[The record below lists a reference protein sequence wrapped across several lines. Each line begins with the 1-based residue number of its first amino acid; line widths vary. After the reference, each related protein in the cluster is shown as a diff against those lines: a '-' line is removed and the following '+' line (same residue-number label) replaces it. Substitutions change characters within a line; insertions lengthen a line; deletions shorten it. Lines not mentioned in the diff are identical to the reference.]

1 MVSQVGVIT
10 GFGITFW
17 GSARFSQKRAKKC
30 GQRAGLANSRGFF
43 VEWAKWFEEDIVEKM
58 DLHEELLA
66 PTFAQRTT
74 ANPFATVEE
83 ASITSRVWIA
93 KGGGPIRRARSVIVN
108 AGIKV
113 QAYNVVV
120 YPSYD
125 RGLQPVLGIDLL
137 SFSSHKQLLFG
148 VDWAPMLPGDK
159 YAEAKIAPFLSSLLD
174 EFDHLRMTPSGKV
187 YGENPEFFSPYMF
200 FSRPRDKEALQ
211 PGSELWTVSS
221 QYFDRYLRMLD
232 LAESP
237 VDAELLR
244 KAKERQVAYDI
255 WHAERDPALVLFR
268 KMFGKEWTEDFSR
281 SILFPGSVQTEP
293 QGQPGTETL
302 EATGVET

>member
-1 MVSQVGVIT
+1 MVPQVGAIT

-17 GSARFSQKRAKKC
+17 GSARFSRKRAKKC
-30 GQRAGLANSRGFF
+30 GQCAGATNTGFF

-58 DLHEELLA
+58 DLHEELPA

-125 RGLQPVLGIDLL
+125 RGLQPVIGIDLL

-148 VDWAPMLPGDK
+148 VDWAPMLPGDE
-159 YAEAKIAPFLSSLLD
+159 YAEAKIAPFLSSFLD

-211 PGSELWTVSS
+211 PGSELWKVSS

-237 VDAELLR
+237 VDAELLL
-244 KAKERQVAYDI
+244 KAKERQAAYDM
-255 WHAERDPALVLFR
+255 WHAERDP
-268 KMFGKEWTEDFSR
+268 DFSR
-281 SILFPGSVQTEP
+281 TILFPGSAQP
-293 QGQPGTETL
+293 AQRGQPATETL
-302 EATGVET
+302 EIKGHNAA